1 MLLSGELD
9 SMVIS
14 NLAQVLSR
22 CDAAVRE
29 GEGSYGVIFV
39 RRFFHTRSVSSS
51 KSCLFG
57 LWGCDLL
64 SIVSACA
71 GSLCLHVL
79 RSSLFPISVQPT
91 HIRHTQQPMSSI
103 RSFLQRFT
111 LGVSLKESLA
121 PLWGICPNIGLTN
134 TVRAEELCGA

>member
-1 MLLSGELD
+1 
-9 SMVIS
+9 MVIS

-64 SIVSACA
+64 SIVRVRWEFVFTCIEIE
-71 GSLCLHVL
+71 
-79 RSSLFPISVQPT
+79 PISYFSSADTHPT
-91 HIRHTQQPMSSI
+91 HTTTHVFHTLIPSAIYPRRESEGEPCA
-103 RSFLQRFT
+103 S
-111 LGVSLKESLA
+111 LGNL
-121 PLWGICPNIGLTN
+121 P
-134 TVRAEELCGA
+134 